1 MAARSVLAVH
11 PAQREDMED
20 LVTRRPQVAMDRID
34 PFLMINHHG
43 PQTYPPNNYGLP
55 FGPHPHRG
63 FETVTFILAGE
74 LAHKD
79 NTGHESIIGP
89 GGVQWMTAGA
99 GIVHSEMSPA
109 NFLRDGGPLEIL
121 QLWLNLPARLKMSRP
136 GYVGLQADQIPAI
149 DTGHGAVVHLIAGEY
164 DGHHGPIRSLTGVM
178 MAMVEMKAATALT
191 LPVPSGRGVFLY
203 DVQGEV
209 RIGGASVPP
218 MSLVELDREGDHVHI
233 HAVTDAFLLFGHGD
247 VIGEKVVGYG
257 PFVMNSQ
264 AEIQQAI
271 RDFQTGKFG

>member
-1 MAARSVLAVH
+1 MTARTVLAVH
-11 PAQREDMED
+11 PAKREDMDD
-20 LVTRRPQVAMDRID
+20 LVTRRPAVPMDRID

-43 PQTYPPNNYGLP
+43 PQTYKPNNHGLP

-79 NTGHESIIGP
+79 NKGHESVIGA

-121 QLWLNLPARLKMSRP
+121 QLWLNLPARLKMSKP
-136 GYVGLQADQIPAI
+136 AYVGLQADQIPAI
-149 DTGHGAVVHLIAGEY
+149 DANGGAIVHLIAGEF

-178 MAMVEMKAATALT
+178 MAMVEMKAGAALT
-191 LPVPSGRGVFLY
+191 LPAPSGRGVFLY

-209 RIGGASVPP
+209 RIGETAVPP
-218 MSLVELDREGDHVHI
+218 MSLVELDRDGDSVEI
-233 HAVTDAFLLFGHGD
+233 AAVSDTFLLFGHGD
-247 VIGEKVVGYG
+247 VIGETVVGYG
-257 PFVMNSQ
+257 PFVMNS
-264 AEIQQAI
+264 ATEIQQAI